1 VSTQAQ
7 PGWSARS
14 GLYFV
19 LLFGAVNLF
28 ADMTYEG
35 ARSVTGPF
43 LGMLGASGFIVGA
56 VAYWVFGAAFGVAW
70 FAGSAALGALYDV
83 SITAA
88 VALAVIT
95 QLLAVVPISIAAR
108 SMRID

>member
-19 LLFGAVNLF
+19 LLLGAVNLF
-28 ADMTYEG
+28 AYEG

-56 VAYWVFGAAFGVAW
+56 VAYGVFGAAFGVAW

-108 SMRID
+108 SLRID